1 MATDR
6 NLIAGAARLADA
18 DSAKSLGFGAG
29 LAQSA
34 LRIQKDIVERTNER
48 RGILRQDM
56 NTAATFIGKMQ
67 SLDKVTGQYHDVLTE
82 RGIYTRDE
90 LNRIATDTTLNS
102 AQKIAE
108 YSKLTNEYNALAS
121 QFTNDQQKLIGLQN
135 SVAQGLTSQTLDLND
150 EDTGVARGLG
160 RGSYEIT
167 KDGYNVTYDVGLG
180 KNSKSKTIL
189 VKSQDLD
196 KYIGK
201 YSIKNIEALSTLQDN
216 YAKEIANAKGDKQLE
231 GIIQERFELLTTDN
245 KLKLLVDLEGNA
257 YNNYIDTETNE
268 LNVDHINA
276 EFKKYAAGLTDKFGY
291 TPTPEEKKS
300 LFAQD
305 LENTSTDIVKNLMNA
320 NFQDFKNVEAPN
332 GYNIEEIVVES
343 PEGLADLKSRGY
355 NVDGYED
362 QINRVRIMTT
372 VNGKPQINYYDND
385 DDLIK
390 DLIRGKLLETAEG
403 QEERKEARNQ
413 SISAFNNYK
422 NQQIDMFQ
430 DRIEK
435 ITLELKNNGNDFNK
449 LNDAQKAT
457 VRLLPGQF
465 PGVKISSPRSKE
477 DIDAENATKNNEI
490 IRKYEAQ
497 GGEKKTTDYIRN
509 NRDKMPD
516 NYPYDAYGQSEI
528 IEKNLGPVFRL
539 ALSRGTTGAKLRAQ
553 VEIINSLTGLS
564 ESKGGDKEK
573 FEKYIKDTRKNS
585 IGASSGLLN
594 KAINNIEKKTREL
607 TDEESRNLRNKGIL
621 PADILEKIYNNGD
634 IFQPEGTSQGAFV
647 IRNLIMHNKAI
658 TKYNE
663 LVPSENQTSIEEE
676 GLNVN

>member
-18 DSAKSLGFGAG
+18 ESAMSIGIGAG
-29 LAQSA
+29 LAKEA
-34 LRIQKDIVERTNER
+34 LRIQQDIVQKTNER
-48 RGILRQDM
+48 RSILRQDM
-56 NTAATFIGKMQ
+56 NNAATFIGRMQ
-67 SLDKVTGQYHDVLTE
+67 TLDNVTGQYHDVLTE

-90 LNRIATDTTLNS
+90 LNRIAEDTSLSS

-108 YSKLTNEYNALAS
+108 YSRLTNEYNALAS
-121 QFTNDQQKLIGLQN
+121 NFTRDQQKLIGLQN
-135 SVAQGLTSQTLDLND
+135 SVAQGLTSETLNFSDPDVAIARQLG
-150 EDTGVARGLG
+150 TGE
-160 RGSYEIT
+160 YEIT
-167 KDGYNVTYDVGLG
+167 KDGYNVTYDIDG
-180 KNSKSKTIL
+180 KKSTVL
-189 VKSQDLD
+189 VKSQELD
-196 KYIGK
+196 KYISK
-201 YSIKNIEALSTLQDN
+201 YSIKDLEGLTTLQDN
-216 YAKEIANAKGDKQLE
+216 YVKEIANAKGDTQLE
-231 GIIQERFELLTTDN
+231 GIIQKRFELLPVED
-245 KLKLLVDLEGNA
+245 KLKLLVDLEGNS
-257 YNNYIDTETNE
+257 YINYINKETNE

-276 EFKKYAAGLTDKFGY
+276 EFKKYAAKLTDEFGY

-300 LFAQD
+300 LFVQD
-305 LENTSTDIVKNLMNA
+305 LENTSTKIVNNLMNGD
-320 NFQDFKNVEAPN
+320 FQDFKNVVGPN

-343 PEGLADLKSRGY
+343 AKGLADLKSRGY

-413 SISAFNNYK
+413 SILAFNNYK
-422 NQQIDMFQ
+422 NQQIDIFQ
-430 DRIEK
+430 DTIEK
-435 ITLELKNNGNDFNK
+435 IKLELKNNGNDFNK

-465 PGVKISSPRSKE
+465 SDVKIEEEKSEE
-477 DIDAENATKNNEI
+477 DINFANKEI

-497 GGEKKTTDYIRN
+497 GGEKKSTDYIRN

-528 IEKNLGPVFRL
+528 IEKNLGPAFSF
-539 ALSRGTTGAKLRAQ
+539 ALSRGTKNAQLKAQ
-553 VEIINSLTGLS
+553 VKIINNLTGLS
-564 ESKGGDKEK
+564 EGKGGDKEK
-573 FEKYIKDTRKNS
+573 FEKYIKIKRKNS
-585 IGASSGLLN
+585 IEASPDLLN
-594 KAINNIEKKTREL
+594 KAINNIEEKTRGL
-607 TDEESRNLRNKGIL
+607 TPEESRNLRNKGIL
-621 PADILEKIYNNGD
+621 PADILEKIYNDGD
-634 IFQPEGTSQGAFV
+634 IFQPKGVGEGAFV
-647 IRNLIMHNKAI
+647 IENLIMHNIAI

-676 GLNVN
+676 GLNVD